1 MPEPI
6 VTLNEESLKSDL
18 RELVRKTVEDTLNGL
33 LEAEA
38 DDLVGAERYERTAE
52 REAYR
57 AGHYDRGLT
66 TSSGEVT
73 IHMPKLKGARF
84 TTAIIERYRRR
95 ESSVEEAMIEMYLA
109 GVSTRRIE
117 DVSEILW
124 GSSVSAA
131 TVSNLNEKAFAS
143 VEEWRNRPLERA
155 YPYVYVDGIYLK
167 RSWGGAYENVAVMV
181 AIGVNDDGYREVI
194 GAAEGFTESS
204 ECWRDFLSWLRSRGL
219 RGVRM
224 VVGDEA
230 SGMVGSI
237 AEVFPDAAYQRCT
250 VHLYRNVLAR
260 APKSRR
266 AAVAAT
272 LKAIHAMES
281 RAGRR
286 GQRRSRSRTSSSV
299 MRLGEAARVVRDG
312 APEDPGVHGLPAR
325 ALAPHP
331 HQQRHRAPE
340 PRDPQADPRCGHLPR
355 REVGPHARHREA
367 QVRRGERMGI
377 EALPGRDSARWVAV
391 PDGEPMGLSESA
403 QES

>member
-6 VTLNEESLKSDL
+6 VSLSEESLRSDL

-38 DDLVGAERYERTAE
+38 DELVGAERYGRTAE

-57 AGHYDRGLT
+57 AGHHGRGPA

-73 IHMPKLKGARF
+73 IHMPKLKGARLA
-84 TTAIIERYRRR
+84 TAAIERYRRR
-95 ESSVEEAMIEMYLA
+95 ETSVEEAMIEMYLA

-167 RSWGGAYENVAVMV
+167 RSWGGACGNVAVMI
-181 AIGVNDDGYREVI
+181 AIGVNDDGYREVA

-204 ECWRDFLSWLRSRGL
+204 ECWREFPSRLRSRGL
-219 RGVRM
+219 HGVRM
-224 VVGDEA
+224 VVGDKA

-237 AEVFPDAAYQRCT
+237 AEVFPEAAYQRCT
-250 VHLYRNVLAR
+250 VHFYRNVLAR
-260 APKSRR
+260 VPKSRR
-266 AAVAAT
+266 AAVAAM
-272 LKAIHAMES
+272 LKAVHAMES
-281 RAGRR
+281 REASEAKALAVAEELEG
-286 GQRRSRSRTSSSV
+286 
-299 MRLGEAARVVRDG
+299 MRLGEAARVVRAG
-312 APEDPGVHGLPAR
+312 YAETLTYTGFPREHWAR
-325 ALAPHP
+325 IRTNNAIERLN
-331 HQQRHRAPE
+331 
-340 PRDPQADPRCGHLPR
+340 
-355 REVGPHARHREA
+355 REV
-367 QVRRGERMGI
+367 RRRTRVVGTF
-377 EALPGRDSARWVAV
+377 
-391 PDGEPMGLSESA
+391 PDGKSALMLVTARLKYVAESEWGSRRYPDVTLL
-403 QES
+403 EE

>member
-6 VTLNEESLKSDL
+6 VTLNEESLRSDL

-73 IHMPKLKGARF
+73 IRMPKLKGARF

-95 ESSVEEAMIEMYLA
+95 EPSVEEAMIEMYLA

-219 RGVRM
+219 HGVRM
-224 VVGDEA
+224 IVGDKA

-237 AEVFPDAAYQRCT
+237 AEVFPDTACRRCT
-250 VHLYRNVLAR
+250 ARFYRNVLAR
-260 APKSRR
+260 VPKSRR
-266 AAVAAT
+266 AAVAAM

-281 RAGRR
+281 RGAAEAKALAVAEELER
-286 GQRRSRSRTSSSV
+286 
-299 MRLGEAARVVRDG
+299 MRLGEAARVVREG
-312 APEDPGVHGLPAR
+312 FRET
-325 ALAPHP
+325 LAYT
-331 HQQRHRAPE
+331 AF
-340 PRDPQADPRCGHLPR
+340 PREHWR
-355 REVGPHARHREA
+355 RIRTDNAIERLNREIRRRTRVVGTF
-367 QVRRGERMGI
+367 
-377 EALPGRDSARWVAV
+377 
-391 PDGEPMGLSESA
+391 PDGRSALMLVTARPKYVAASEWGSRRYLDVTLL
-403 QES
+403 EE

>member
-6 VTLNEESLKSDL
+6 VTLNEESLRSDL

-38 DDLVGAERYERTAE
+38 DDLVGAGRYERTAE

-73 IHMPKLKGARF
+73 IRMPKLKGARLA
-84 TTAIIERYRRR
+84 TAIIERYRRR

-131 TVSNLNEKAFAS
+131 TVSNLNERAFAS
-143 VEEWRNRPLERA
+143 VEEWRNRPPGRA

-224 VVGDEA
+224 IVGDKA

-237 AEVFPDAAYQRCT
+237 AEVFPDTAYQRCT
-250 VHLYRNVLAR
+250 VHFYRNVLAR
-260 APKSRR
+260 VPKSRR
-266 AAVAAT
+266 AAVAAM

-281 RAGRR
+281 RGAAEAKALAVAEELER
-286 GQRRSRSRTSSSV
+286 
-299 MRLGEAARVVRDG
+299 MRLGEAARVVREG
-312 APEDPGVHGLPAR
+312 FRET
-325 ALAPHP
+325 LAYT
-331 HQQRHRAPE
+331 AF
-340 PRDPQADPRCGHLPR
+340 PREHWR
-355 REVGPHARHREA
+355 RIRTNNAIERLNREIRRRTRVVGTF
-367 QVRRGERMGI
+367 
-377 EALPGRDSARWVAV
+377 
-391 PDGEPMGLSESA
+391 PDGRSALMLVTARLKYVAESEWGSRRYLDVTLLD
-403 QES
+403 E

>member
-6 VTLNEESLKSDL
+6 VTLNEESLRSDL

-38 DDLVGAERYERTAE
+38 DELVGAERYERTAE

-95 ESSVEEAMIEMYLA
+95 ETSIEEAMIEMYLA

-204 ECWRDFLSWLRSRGL
+204 ECWRDFPSRLRSRGL
-219 RGVRM
+219 HGVRM
-224 VVGDEA
+224 IVGDKA

-250 VHLYRNVLAR
+250 VHFYRNVLAR
-260 APKSRR
+260 VPKSRR
-266 AAVAAT
+266 AAVAAM

-281 RAGRR
+281 REASEAKALAVADELER
-286 GQRRSRSRTSSSV
+286 
-299 MRLGEAARVVRDG
+299 MRLGEAARVVREG
-312 APEDPGVHGLPAR
+312 SPET
-325 ALAPHP
+325 LAYT
-331 HQQRHRAPE
+331 AF
-340 PRDPQADPRCGHLPR
+340 PREHWR
-355 REVGPHARHREA
+355 RIRTNNAIERLNREIRRRTRVVGTF
-367 QVRRGERMGI
+367 
-377 EALPGRDSARWVAV
+377 
-391 PDGEPMGLSESA
+391 PDGKSALMLVTARLKYVAESEWGSRRYLDVTLLD
-403 QES
+403 E